1 MYPKLAE
8 DGGGSGR
15 LKGGVALALDPVLK
29 KLGGLLR
36 PMFLIGLDPVL
47 RDWWLSRLVNASWLG
62 VSSAPMSGPTAGA
75 PLLRRRRRFVL
86 DSCGDSRL
94 QQYNQLY
101 SSYVM
106 LLVFIPTLYRDVYQY
121 K

>member
-1 MYPKLAE
+1 VFEE

-36 PMFLIGLDPVL
+36 PMFLIGLDPTL
-47 RDWWLSRLVNASWLG
+47 RGWWLSRLVNASWLE
-62 VSSAPMSGPTAGA
+62 VSSAPMSGPTVGA

-86 DSCGDSRL
+86 DSCGVGRL
-94 QQYNQLY
+94 QQYNRLY
-101 SSYVM
+101 PHCVM
-106 LLVFIPTLYRDVYQY
+106 LLVCVPTLYRDVYQY
-121 K
+121 N